1 VVRDDWTDALA
12 ALLAEGA
19 RFIVVGAHAMAVH
32 GVPRATQ
39 DLDIWIETTPENATR
54 VWNALVRF
62 GAPLEDLEITP
73 DDFLRPDTVIQIGL
87 APNRIDV
94 LTRITGV
101 ADFDRAWT
109 DRVEHDV
116 AGHMIPFLGRA
127 ELVTNKRATGRLKD
141 MADIEALGESP

>member
-1 VVRDDWTDALA
+1 MTD
-12 ALLAEGA
+12 
-19 RFIVVGAHAMAVH
+19 
-32 GVPRATQ
+32 
-39 DLDIWIETTPENATR
+39 
-54 VWNALVRF
+54 
-62 GAPLEDLEITP
+62 P

-101 ADFDRAWT
+101 ADFDRAWA

-116 AGHMIPFLGRA
+116 AGRKIPFLGRA
-127 ELVTNKRATGRLKD
+127 ALVSNIRATGRLRD